1 MLCFQAFKLY
11 THTYTHILAS
21 LMLTN
26 YIYTN
31 FDINITKYNIDKRM
45 ATRDTFVK
53 KDALRRIVSDIKDL
67 RLNPLTAHGIYYE
80 HDEVDVLKGRALI
93 IGPADTPYADGFY
106 LFKFEFPANYPH
118 APPVVQFCTGDGV
131 TRFNPNLYRTGKVC
145 LSILNTWKGEPW
157 SGCQTISSVLLA
169 ICTVLNAEPLLNEP
183 GITKAHRDFHTYN
196 AILTYKNIEVA
207 IFDMLARVAE
217 PEPTSVAEQSVYA
230 PKNDETTV
238 ISPLTKENECG
249 CMRTNEKEF
258 SIFGDIMREHFQ
270 LNKEKIRE
278 RVEAQAQ
285 QAQAQPRE
293 YIMNVYKMTVVTDY
307 TKLLAKF

>member
-1 MLCFQAFKLY
+1 
-11 THTYTHILAS
+11 
-21 LMLTN
+21 
-26 YIYTN
+26 
-31 FDINITKYNIDKRM
+31 
-45 ATRDTFVK
+45 
-53 KDALRRIVSDIKDL
+53 
-67 RLNPLTAHGIYYE
+67 
-80 HDEVDVLKGRALI
+80 
-93 IGPADTPYADGFY
+93 
-106 LFKFEFPANYPH
+106 
-118 APPVVQFCTGDGV
+118 
-131 TRFNPNLYRTGKVC
+131 
-145 LSILNTWKGEPW
+145 
-157 SGCQTISSVLLA
+157 
-169 ICTVLNAEPLLNEP
+169 VLNAEPLLNEP

-217 PEPTSVAEQSVYA
+217 PTRVAEQSVYA
-230 PKNDETTV
+230 PKDDELTV
-238 ISPLTKENECG
+238 IPPLTKENECA

-285 QAQAQPRE
+285 QKQAHEAHEAQQTQPRE